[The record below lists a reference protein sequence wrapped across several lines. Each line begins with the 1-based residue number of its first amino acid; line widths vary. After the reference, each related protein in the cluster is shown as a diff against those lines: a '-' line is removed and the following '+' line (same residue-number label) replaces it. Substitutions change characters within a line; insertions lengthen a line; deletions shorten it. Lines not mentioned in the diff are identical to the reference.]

1 MEPRVEWSR
10 GYLKRAG
17 QWTVANHLG
26 TSLVSQARPRSRP
39 LGSTPVAQVLAGSI
53 VATNS
58 LLALFGIN
66 SDRVWT
72 LLDQDRISGTLRLA
86 VLLAICAVAS
96 SICALLFTSPALK
109 ALVLIVGT
117 TLYILSLYNTMQ
129 VAGHAGDI
137 AGAPLI
143 RAASVQA
150 AGDGA
155 TLNVHVGGEK
165 FDPGQAVR
173 VVVSVGSAEMHT
185 SDVPPSSEGTV
196 DHELTVP
203 LPVLAAGDEITV
215 IAWRPD
221 KGEPD
226 CDNLRAHGPACL
238 TLTAP
243 Q

>member
-1 MEPRVEWSR
+1 MDRGEPPGDLVR
-10 GYLKRAG
+10 LAG
-17 QWTVANHLG
+17 APEVKA
-26 TSLVSQARPRSRP
+26 ARFD
-39 LGSTPVAQVLAGSI
+39 TVAQVLAGSI

-96 SICALLFTSPALK
+96 SICALLFTSPAVK
-109 ALVLIVGT
+109 AVVLLVGT
-117 TLYILSLYNTMQ
+117 TLYILSLYNVMW
-129 VAGHAGDI
+129 VAGQAGDI

-143 RAASVQA
+143 RAASVERSA
-150 AGDGA
+150 DGA
-155 TLNVHVGGEK
+155 TLALHVGGEK

-173 VVVSVGSAEMHT
+173 VVVRVASADLHT
-185 SDVPPSSEGTV
+185 SDIPPSSAGTI

-203 LPVLAAGDEITV
+203 LPTLAAGDDITV

-226 CDNLRAHGPACL
+226 CGEVEAHGPACL
-238 TLTAP
+238 SLAIP